1 MKRALRPAPYLG
13 NLRTPLESPRLEA
26 PGCVVSG
33 SLCRGPHTCRG
44 PRPCARRPPAPP
56 TPVRG
61 ARGHV
66 TAVPHVT
73 RADVTSSRRAAAGAA
88 PEPPGPGGGAW
99 APPGPPA
106 RSAPARRAG
115 AQVSGPGAASGALTR
130 RRPLRAGG
138 GLQASSAATSV
149 WRLSGSGAPPLLS
162 PAGRRPLQR
171 GARGGPGP
179 GALGRSA
186 AGDPGRG
193 QPHVGPCLSDW
204 QSRLRPAVPRSSPY
218 SGVRA
223 GLSQSPELKRS

>member
-1 MKRALRPAPYLG
+1 MRPQGLWSQGVFAAGRTRAGARA
-13 NLRTPLESPRLEA
+13 
-26 PGCVVSG
+26 
-33 SLCRGPHTCRG
+33 
-44 PRPCARRPPAPP
+44 PCARRPPAPP
-56 TPVRG
+56 RPARG

-99 APPGPPA
+99 APPRPSA
-106 RSAPARRAG
+106 RPAPARRAG

-138 GLQASSAATSV
+138 GLQASSAATSFC
-149 WRLSGSGAPPLLS
+149 RLSGSGAPLLLS

-193 QPHVGPCLSDW
+193 QPHAG
-204 QSRLRPAVPRSSPY
+204 AVS
-218 SGVRA
+218 V
-223 GLSQSPELKRS
+223 